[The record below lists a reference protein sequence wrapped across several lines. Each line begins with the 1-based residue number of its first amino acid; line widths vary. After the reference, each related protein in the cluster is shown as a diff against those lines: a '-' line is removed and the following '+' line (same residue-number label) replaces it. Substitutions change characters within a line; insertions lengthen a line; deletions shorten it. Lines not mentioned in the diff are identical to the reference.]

1 MHRNAVIPIEII
13 CTTTDKRSNDRF
25 FHQIYHF
32 VKHNHNNEP
41 NSYLSSRNARL
52 TIDLKHAPSHIT
64 NVS

>member
-1 MHRNAVIPIEII
+1 MRLFLLKLYVLQKINALTIDSFIKF
-13 CTTTDKRSNDRF
+13 TT
-25 FHQIYHF
+25 F

-52 TIDLKHAPSHIT
+52 TIDLKYAPSHIT

>member
-1 MHRNAVIPIEII
+1 MHRNAVIPIETI
-13 CTTTDKRSNDRF
+13 CTTKDKRSNDPF
-25 FHQIYHF
+25 IKFTTF

-52 TIDLKHAPSHIT
+52 TIDLKYAPSHIT